1 MTRKLQLTIGIPVV
15 LVLALLMVLLVA
27 ILFVD
32 PNDYR
37 DQIEEVTESALNV
50 DMQIKGEISWS
61 LFPWIGFDINGI
73 EIYTLE
79 QGSKNP
85 FIKLAE
91 ASAELKLWS
100 LLSGEYEVGSL
111 VLSGFKLNMIRDKN
125 GRGNWQS
132 LLPEVEERAEGKD
145 KKADSNNKGSSAV
158 LEKVVLEKTAEP
170 VSLPPQGSDFSIA
183 VAQIKITDAQVIF
196 EDQLNHQKIDLDLK
210 YLLATD
216 INPDNTFPIEM
227 IFTLENQHPALS
239 VKAEMTSMM
248 GISRGGYA
256 AYMKELMLE
265 GSVSGEPFGNKTV
278 PLQLRGD
285 LAIDRKA
292 DSINLKS
299 LSLMVANFPITLK
312 LEGSNISANPTFKGS
327 VRIAEF
333 NPKELAQ
340 AIGMDLPALTDN
352 KALTTISMKA
362 RLSGSN
368 NQWEADEL
376 KLKVDGSTL
385 TGKMGISDLE
395 AGALFWD
402 LELDHFKLDGY
413 LPAAEDAENTAG
425 SADKDQGSE
434 TVSTEEQKDQPLP
447 LDILRALN
455 LQGVLRITSFESSN
469 IELSS
474 IVLKTNAKDGLI
486 KIDPLKAELYQGNI
500 LVKAQADARADR
512 LKVHL
517 EPALSNVQIEPLLK
531 SLASIELLTGAAE
544 VNAELSMEG
553 NTTEQLINSIS
564 GPGKIEVLDG
574 KLKATNLTEIVCK
587 GVAAASK
594 NTLPEYSWS
603 PDSDFYKLG
612 GPFTVRKGVVDAP
625 DMAIDLYSLIVAGK
639 GKINIPQSK
648 LDYRLSL
655 TVSGELGLEGC
666 EVSEKWREFRWPVRC
681 KGAFDDE
688 PLSLCKLD
696 TAEVSRQLGKK
707 AEETVKKK
715 LNKKFK

>member
-15 LVLALLMVLLVA
+15 LVLALLVMLLVA

-37 DQIEEVTESALNV
+37 DQIEEVAESALNV
-50 DMQIKGEISWS
+50 DMQIKGKVSWS
-61 LFPWIGFDINGI
+61 LFPWIGFDINDI

-79 QGSKNP
+79 QDSKIP
-85 FIKLAE
+85 FIKLAQ
-91 ASAELKLWS
+91 ASAELRLWP
-100 LLSGEYEVGSL
+100 LFSGEYEVGSL
-111 VLSGFKLNMIRDKN
+111 VLSGFRLNMIRDES

-132 LLPEVEERAEGKD
+132 LLPEVEEKKD
-145 KKADSNNKGSSAV
+145 KKTDSSNNKGSSAV
-158 LEKVVLEKTAEP
+158 LEEAAEP
-170 VSLPPQGSDFSIA
+170 ALSPSQDSDFSIA

-196 EDQLNHQKIDLDLK
+196 EDQLNHQKTDIDLK

-239 VKAEMTSMM
+239 VKAEMNSMM

-256 AYMKELMLE
+256 AYMKELMVE

-278 PLQLRGD
+278 PVQLRGD
-285 LAIDRKA
+285 LAVDRKA
-292 DSINLKS
+292 DFINLKS

-312 LEGSNISANPTFKGS
+312 LEGSNISTNPTFNGS

-340 AIGMDLPALTDN
+340 AINVDLPALTDN

-395 AGALFWD
+395 ASALFWD

-413 LPAAEDAENTAG
+413 LPAAEDADNTG
-425 SADKDQGSE
+425 VSVDKTQGSE
-434 TVSTEEQKDQPLP
+434 TVSTEEQKDQTLP
-447 LDILRALN
+447 LDMLRALN

-474 IVLKTNAKDGLI
+474 IVLKTDAKDGLI
-486 KIDPLKAELYQGNI
+486 KIEPLQAELYQGNI

-512 LKVHL
+512 LKIHL
-517 EPALSNVQIEPLLK
+517 EPALNNVQIEPLLK
-531 SLASIELLTGAAE
+531 SLASLDLLTGAAE
-544 VNAELSMEG
+544 LNAELSMEG

-564 GPGKIEVLDG
+564 GPGQIEVLDG

-594 NTLPEYSWS
+594 ATLPEYNWS

-612 GPFTVRKGVVDAP
+612 GA
-625 DMAIDLYSLIVAGK
+625 L
-639 GKINIPQSK
+639 Q
-648 LDYRLSL
+648 
-655 TVSGELGLEGC
+655 
-666 EVSEKWREFRWPVRC
+666 
-681 KGAFDDE
+681 
-688 PLSLCKLD
+688 
-696 TAEVSRQLGKK
+696 
-707 AEETVKKK
+707 
-715 LNKKFK
+715 